1 MTNPILYSFRRCPF
15 AIRARLAIKYSAI
28 RVELREVVLRDKPPA
43 LLQASAKATVPVLLL
58 SDNQVVDESLDI
70 MLWALRQHD
79 PADWLMSEDGADDA
93 MQDLISACDGPFKQA
108 LDRYKYADRHPQ
120 HPIAWHRARAEFFL
134 QMLEQR
140 LKQSR
145 YLLAARPTYA
155 DMAVLPFVR
164 QFALVDRDWF
174 NTSAYPATRCWLD
187 RLLATPLF
195 TAVMPKYP
203 AWKEGSKG
211 VLF

>member
-1 MTNPILYSFRRCPF
+1 MTKPVLYSFRRCPY
-15 AIRARLAIKYSAI
+15 AIRARLAIKYSDI

-43 LLQASAKATVPVLLL
+43 LLRASAKATVPVLITG
-58 SDNQVVDESLDI
+58 DKQIIDESLDI

-79 PADWLMSEDGADDA
+79 PAGWLEREASAHSA
-93 MQDLISACDGPFKQA
+93 MLNLISACDGPFKQA
-108 LDRYKYADRHPQ
+108 LDRYKYADRQAQ
-120 HPIAWHRARAEFFL
+120 HPAAWHRAQAEFFL

-140 LKQSR
+140 LDRSR
-145 YLLAARPTYA
+145 YLFGTRPGCA

-174 NTSAYPATRCWLD
+174 DSSAYTATRHWLD
-187 RLLATPLF
+187 QLLATPLF
-195 TAVMPKYP
+195 AAVMQKYP
-203 AWKEGSKG
+203 PWQEGIKG